1 MRLLESGKEVEGS
14 ASWHLSIWEWV
25 CDASCTKSVEQA
37 AGVGHPLATQES
49 SVSERERE
57 SECVCVC
64 VCWRGTDRVMCEV
77 TLKERRTCILCN
89 NARSPALLSII
100 EIGWNL

>member
-1 MRLLESGKEVEGS
+1 MVRLLESGKEVEGS

-57 SECVCVC
+57 RESECVCVC
-64 VCWRGTDRVMCEV
+64 VLERDRQSHV
-77 TLKERRTCILCN
+77 
-89 NARSPALLSII
+89 
-100 EIGWNL
+100 

>member
-1 MRLLESGKEVEGS
+1 MVRLLESGKEVEGS

-57 SECVCVC
+57 RERVSVCVC
-64 VCWRGTDRVMCEV
+64 VLERDRQSHV
-77 TLKERRTCILCN
+77 
-89 NARSPALLSII
+89 
-100 EIGWNL
+100 